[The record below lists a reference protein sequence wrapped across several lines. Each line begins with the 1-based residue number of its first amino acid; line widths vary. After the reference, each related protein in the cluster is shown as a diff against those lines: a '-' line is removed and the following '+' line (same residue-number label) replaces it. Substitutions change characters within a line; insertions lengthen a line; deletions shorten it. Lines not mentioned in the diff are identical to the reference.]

1 MSKVQRGIIGPGN
14 IANRFA
20 DALKTSFSGELKGI
34 ASKNDERRRIFG
46 DKYQVDPTFRFS
58 HYDELLNSDD
68 QIAWLNL
75 QT

>member
-34 ASKNDERRRIFG
+34 ASKMMSVAEFLVINI
-46 DKYQVDPTFRFS
+46 K
-58 HYDELLNSDD
+58 
-68 QIAWLNL
+68 
-75 QT
+75 